1 MMANKNFF
9 YIDTAQHPDVK
20 ERVGA
25 GILGAFLFALGGGL
39 LYILFEQI
47 GFISVLSGLAGVFLA
62 IKGYQIFGKKLS
74 KRGLVI
80 AVVVTLLVLV
90 LAWYLSCTIAI
101 YREYKDEF
109 NFFECLLLVP
119 KIFKD
124 YPDFTKSALVDLGV
138 SLAFAGV
145 GGAVLVSIVSAR
157 MKQNAQYDA
166 SQTINYVSAQ
176 AENAVNTVQETVD
189 QAAGV
194 VNNVY
199 DAANDAVNTADDAI
213 KAVDDAAEAVEAA
226 DAADVE

>member
-1 MMANKNFF
+1 MANKNFF
-9 YIDTAQHPDVK
+9 YIDAAQHPDVK

-25 GILGAFLFALGGGL
+25 GILGAFLFALGGGI
-39 LYILFEQI
+39 LYILFAQV

-80 AVVVTLLVLV
+80 AVVVTVLV
-90 LAWYLSCTIAI
+90 LILAWYINCAI
-101 YREYKDEF
+101 TVYREFKDEF

-124 YPDFTKSALVDLGV
+124 YPEFTKSSVLNLVV
-138 SLAFAGV
+138 SLVFAGV
-145 GGAVLVSIVSAR
+145 GGAILVSLVSAR

-166 SQTINYVSAQ
+166 SQAINYVSAQ

-199 DAANDAVNTADDAI
+199 DAANDAVNAADDAI

-226 DAADVE
+226 DAADAE